1 MPTDASGM
9 PGTHLASDGCQFR
22 LPAPR
27 AKAVEL
33 VLLDADMHQR
43 TFPMSVLDG
52 SWYAKVADIHPGQRY
67 GYRVYGEWNPAAGLR
82 DNPAKLL
89 VDPYARA
96 ITSGVDYLGPV
107 RDHLPDARDT
117 MDERDSFAAVPLS
130 VVVSRSPRPTPIA
143 RRRPLSESVIYEV
156 HVKGMTRL
164 HPDVPEHLRGTY
176 AGLAYPAVIDHLK
189 RLGVTAVE
197 LLPVQHF
204 VTESAI
210 AGRGKTNYWG
220 YSTLGFFAPHAA
232 YCSVGTTG
240 EQVDEFKAMVS
251 ALHSAG
257 IEVILDV
264 VYNHTCEGG
273 VDGPTLCFR
282 GIDHRD
288 YYRLNADMGSNFD
301 VTGCGNSLDTS
312 KPDVLALVL
321 DSMRYWVT
329 EMGVDGF
336 RFDLATTL
344 IRDSNHNVDQN
355 HPFKRVI
362 ADDPAFAGIK
372 MIAEPWDVGP
382 FGYQVGRFGRGWSEW
397 NDRYRGFMRDYW
409 RGVFDVQEFATRLTG
424 SADLFDGSD
433 RPPSASVNFITAHDG
448 FTMRDLV
455 TYNHKHNEANGEH
468 NRDGSDDN
476 RSWNCGVEG
485 ETLDPEI
492 NALRRRQV
500 RNLMA
505 TLLLSRGVPMITAG
519 DEMGRTQLGN
529 NNAYCQDT
537 PISWVDWKLAEDW
550 AGLTELTA
558 DLTKLRATS
567 RLLTYDD
574 YLYRSEILDAHGQSL
589 QRYNLAWMNG
599 YSGEM
604 QTHDWQ
610 DNGRRLLGM
619 YLSSRTEALLIW
631 FYSGAHP
638 IHVTMPG
645 SPWGWGYTLAA
656 STAEPGELPT
666 IDLLPG
672 DSMTLPGRTVVVLKV
687 KVPSDEKTL
696 RKAMKS
702 LTRGGRREA

>member
-1 MPTDASGM
+1 MPARATGL
-9 PGTHLASDGCQFR
+9 PGAHLTREGCEFR

-43 TFPMSVLDG
+43 TFPMSVLEG
-52 SWYAKVADIHPGQRY
+52 SWYARVLDVRPGQRY
-67 GYRVYGEWNPAAGLR
+67 GYRVYGEWNPSAGLR

-96 ITSGVDYLGPV
+96 ITSGVDYRGPV
-107 RDHLPDARDT
+107 RDHVPDASHV

-130 VVVSRSPRPTPIA
+130 VVVSHTPPPLPIA
-143 RRRPLSESVIYEV
+143 KRRPLSQSVIYEA
-156 HVKGMTRL
+156 HVKGLTRL
-164 HPDVPEHLRGTY
+164 HPEVPEHLRGTY
-176 AGLAYPAVIDHLK
+176 AGIAYPAVIDHLK
-189 RLGVTAVE
+189 QLGVTAIE
-197 LLPVQHF
+197 LLPVHHF
-204 VTESAI
+204 VSESAI
-210 AGRGKTNYWG
+210 AARGKTNYWG
-220 YSTLGFFAPHAA
+220 YSTLGFFAPHGA

-251 ALHSAG
+251 ALHEAG

-273 VDGPTLCFR
+273 IDGPTLCFR

-288 YYRLNADMGSNFD
+288 YYRLHADLSSDYD

-312 KPDVLALVL
+312 KPAVLALVL

-344 IRDSNHNVDQN
+344 IRDSHHHVDQN

-362 ADDPAFAGIK
+362 ADDPAFDDIK
-372 MIAEPWDVGP
+372 MIAEPWDMGP

-409 RGVFDVQEFATRLTG
+409 RGTVGVQELATRLSG

-433 RPPSASVNFITAHDG
+433 RPPSASINFITAHDG

-455 TYNHKHNEANGEH
+455 SYNHKHNKANGEH

-485 ETLDPEI
+485 ETDDEEI
-492 NALRRRQV
+492 NALRHRQV
-500 RNLMA
+500 RNLIA

-529 NNAYCQDT
+529 NNAYCQDNPT
-537 PISWVDWKLAEDW
+537 SWIDWKLAEEW
-550 AGLTELTA
+550 SELTKLTSELTEL
-558 DLTKLRATS
+558 RANS
-567 RLLTYDD
+567 RLLNYDD

-604 QTHDWQ
+604 QAHDWQ
-610 DNGRRLLGM
+610 DDGRRLLGM
-619 YLSSRTEALLIW
+619 YLSSRTEAMLIW

-638 IHVTMPG
+638 IQIVMPG
-645 SPWGWGYTLAA
+645 GPWGWDYKIVS
-656 STAEPGELPT
+656 STADPGELPT
-666 IDLLPG
+666 ISLLPG
-672 DSMTLPGRTVVVLKV
+672 DSMALPGRTVAVMKV
-687 KVPSDEKTL
+687 KVPSDARTL
-696 RKAMKS
+696 RRAIAS
-702 LTRGGRREA
+702 LTRSRGSKR